1 MIRCLLFVLSYAFYQ
16 PQLPAGQEGQ
26 LHIIFWNMENFF
38 DYRDGG
44 EGESDR
50 EFSSFGSRHW
60 TKKRFQAKCNA
71 VAKTIFWLQDE
82 YGRLPD
88 LIGLAEMENRNVLY
102 RLLKDTALKKTDY
115 KFIHYDGRDR
125 RGIDV
130 AILYRSSL
138 MKPVS
143 HTRKVPVL
151 ESEDPARED
160 ADTLD
165 TRDILHVRMELKNGL
180 TGHSDVDFIV
190 NHHPSKYGGARQSD
204 RRREAAMICLRQ
216 LCDSLAAAPSVPSSS
231 RPSVQSSATH
241 PPSVPLIAM
250 GDFNDTPDSAPFRLL
265 DGRLVNM
272 GLPLHAKGLGTIRY
286 EGKWDLIDMFLTD
299 PETAERS
306 CMEIVRVPF
315 LMVKDS
321 KHPGEKPLRTYSGPK
336 YLGGVSDHCPVI
348 LMVNLQNY

>member
-1 MIRCLLFVLSYAFYQ
+1 
-16 PQLPAGQEGQ
+16 
-26 LHIIFWNMENFF
+26 
-38 DYRDGG
+38 
-44 EGESDR
+44 
-50 EFSSFGSRHW
+50 
-60 TKKRFQAKCNA
+60 

-204 RRREAAMICLRQ
+204 RRREAAMTCLRQ
-216 LCDSLAAAPSVPSSS
+216 LCDSLVSD
-231 RPSVQSSATH
+231 SSAR
-241 PPSVPLIAM
+241 SLIAM